1 MKTLLVLAPEQ
12 KRIQRTEQQQ
22 SEAADESP
30 RISLLEDILDADVI
44 DGLYLET
51 WQSRLKF
58 MRFFCKFIPILLLQ
72 ALIVYWHRHR
82 YDVVVSWDDRFALI
96 YAFLLRLT
104 CSRAR
109 HVAILSWMAP
119 PKKAFVLKF
128 IQKGF
133 DRIILWSQTQ
143 RDLLVEFFNISPSR
157 IVTIPYFVD
166 QNFWRPINEVVEG
179 ICSVGDSRRD
189 YATLVEAIS
198 GLNIL
203 CHIATRVQPS
213 EYSDGDWGTTSRSL
227 AQIASLPDNV
237 VIKAASPLELRSI
250 YARSRFVVVPLF
262 PSFRDN
268 GITIITQAMAMG
280 KAIICS
286 RIQGQLE
293 FLEDGINGIFVPPGD
308 PKALREAILY
318 LWEHPEVAAQMG
330 AEGRRRAE
338 EIFALEYFAANIRQI
353 ADNVITGNQT
363 SIPAMT
369 EKAQVS
375 SISFSKSCDKEIS
388 ANGINRNET
397 IISS

>member
-1 MKTLLVLAPEQ
+1 M
-12 KRIQRTEQQQ
+12 
-22 SEAADESP
+22 
-30 RISLLEDILDADVI
+30 DADVI

-72 ALIVYWHRHR
+72 ALIVYWHRRR

-104 CSRAR
+104 RSRAR
-109 HVAILSWMAP
+109 HVAILSWMVP
-119 PKKAFVLKF
+119 PKKAFALKF
-128 IQKGF
+128 VQKGI
-133 DRIILWSQTQ
+133 DCIILWSQTQ
-143 RDLLVEFFNISPSR
+143 RDLLVELFNISPSR

-179 ICSVGDSRRD
+179 ICSVGNSRRD

-203 CHIATRVQPS
+203 CHIATHVQPS
-213 EYSDGDWGTTSRSL
+213 EYSDGGDWGTTSRSL

-237 VIKAASPLELRSI
+237 VIKAASSLELRSI

-308 PKALREAILY
+308 SEALREAILY
-318 LWEHPEVAAQMG
+318 LWEHPDVAARMG

-338 EIFALEYFAANIRQI
+338 EIFTLECFAANIRQI
-353 ADNVITGNQT
+353 ADNIITGNQT
-363 SIPAMT
+363 SIPTMR
-369 EKAQVS
+369 EKAQVP
-375 SISFSKSCDKEIS
+375 SISFSKSSCDKEIS
-388 ANGINRNET
+388 ANGMSRNET